1 MSNTFDSNYKLLA
14 IECIQEGTQMELGNQ
29 IKKYRMDFNWSQDE
43 LADKVFVTRQTVS
56 NWENDKNYPDIKSLL
71 LLSSVFGISLD
82 TLVKGDLEE
91 MKEQVKEADIKQLNH
106 DSAIYAVLLL
116 AAIISPIPLAHFL
129 GFVGIGIWAV
139 LMVVT
144 LYYAIRIEKQKKKH
158 DIQTYKEIIA
168 FSEGKRLDEMEKNR
182 EYGKRPY
189 QKILLAIGSGV
200 ITAAVAAL
208 MIWWLG

>member
-1 MSNTFDSNYKLLA
+1 
-14 IECIQEGTQMELGNQ
+14 MELGNQ

-200 ITAAVAAL
+200 VTAAIAAL

>member
-1 MSNTFDSNYKLLA
+1 
-14 IECIQEGTQMELGNQ
+14 MELGNQ

-43 LADKVFVTRQTVS
+43 LADKVYVTRQTIS

-116 AAIISPIPLAHFL
+116 VAIISPIPLAHFL

-144 LYYAIRIEKQKKKH
+144 FYYAIRIEKQKKKH
-158 DIQTYKEIIA
+158 DIQTYKEILA

-182 EYGKRPY
+182 EIGKRPY
-189 QKILLAIGSGV
+189 QKVLLAIGSGV
-200 ITAAVAAL
+200 VTAAVAAL
-208 MIWWLG
+208 MIWLLG

>member
-1 MSNTFDSNYKLLA
+1 
-14 IECIQEGTQMELGNQ
+14 MELGNQ
-29 IKKYRMDFNWSQDE
+29 IKKYRVDFNWSQDE
-43 LADKVFVTRQTVS
+43 LADKVFVTRQTIS

-71 LLSSVFGISLD
+71 LLSSVFCISLD
-82 TLVKGDLEE
+82 TLVKGDLAE

-129 GFVGIGIWAV
+129 GFVGMGIWVV
-139 LMVVT
+139 LMAVT
-144 LYYAIRIEKQKKKH
+144 LYYAIRIEKQKKKY

>member
-1 MSNTFDSNYKLLA
+1 
-14 IECIQEGTQMELGNQ
+14 MELGNQ

-116 AAIISPIPLAHFL
+116 AAIILPIPLAHFL

-144 LYYAIRIEKQKKKH
+144 LYYAIRIEKQKKKF

-182 EYGKRPY
+182 EIGKRPY
-189 QKILLAIGSGV
+189 QTVLLAIGSGV
-200 ITAAVAAL
+200 VTAAIAAL

>member
-1 MSNTFDSNYKLLA
+1 
-14 IECIQEGTQMELGNQ
+14 MELGNQ

-43 LADKVFVTRQTVS
+43 LADKVYVTRQTIS

-91 MKEQVKEADIKQLNH
+91 MKEQIKEADIKQLNH

-116 AAIISPIPLAHFL
+116 AAIISPIPLVHFL
-129 GFVGIGIWAV
+129 WYVGIGIWVAIMA
-139 LMVVT
+139 LA

-158 DIQTYKEIIA
+158 DIQTYKEILA

-182 EYGKRPY
+182 EIGKRPY
-189 QKILLAIGSGV
+189 QKVLLAIGSGV
-200 ITAAVAAL
+200 VTAAVAAL
-208 MIWWLG
+208 MWWILG

>member
-1 MSNTFDSNYKLLA
+1 
-14 IECIQEGTQMELGNQ
+14 MELGNQ

-43 LADKVFVTRQTVS
+43 LADKVYVTRQTIS

-91 MKEQVKEADIKQLNH
+91 MKEQIKEADIKQLNH

-116 AAIISPIPLAHFL
+116 VALISPIPLVHFL
-129 GFVGIGIWAV
+129 WYTGIAIW
-139 LMVVT
+139 VVIMAIT

-158 DIQTYKEIIA
+158 DIQTYKEILA

-182 EYGKRPY
+182 EIGKRPY
-189 QKILLAIGSGV
+189 QKVLLAIGSGV
-200 ITAAVAAL
+200 VTAAVAAL
-208 MIWWLG
+208 MWWILG

>member
-1 MSNTFDSNYKLLA
+1 
-14 IECIQEGTQMELGNQ
+14 MELGNQ

-43 LADKVFVTRQTVS
+43 LADKVFVTRQTIS

-91 MKEQVKEADIKQLNH
+91 MKEQIKEADVKQLNH

-144 LYYAIRIEKQKKKH
+144 LYYAIRIEKQKKKY
-158 DIQTYKEIIA
+158 DIQTYKEILA

-182 EYGKRPY
+182 EIGKRPY
-189 QKILLAIGSGV
+189 QKVLLAIGSGV
-200 ITAAVAAL
+200 VTAAVAAL
-208 MIWWLG
+208 MWWILG

>member
-1 MSNTFDSNYKLLA
+1 
-14 IECIQEGTQMELGNQ
+14 MELGNQ

-116 AAIISPIPLAHFL
+116 AAIILPIPLAHFL

-144 LYYAIRIEKQKKKH
+144 LYYAIRIEKQKKKF

-182 EYGKRPY
+182 EIGKRPY
-189 QKILLAIGSGV
+189 QKVLLAIGSGV
-200 ITAAVAAL
+200 VTAAIAAL

>member
-1 MSNTFDSNYKLLA
+1 
-14 IECIQEGTQMELGNQ
+14 MELGNQ

-116 AAIISPIPLAHFL
+116 AAIILPIPLAHFL

-144 LYYAIRIEKQKKKH
+144 LYYAIRIEKQKKKF

-182 EYGKRPY
+182 EIGKRPY
-189 QKILLAIGSGV
+189 QKVLLAIGSGV
-200 ITAAVAAL
+200 VTAAVAAL